1 VNEKFE
7 MSHLYRVIWED
18 TCKKRDVEVAVS
30 YEVEDGAVTIHAITP
45 TKVTLHADRK
55 VLHCTKSMGQRV
67 LLRSYL
73 AGRDNSVTI
82 EEEVLSQHL
91 LMDETPEPA
100 TV

>member
-1 VNEKFE
+1 

-18 TCKKRDVEVAVS
+18 VSKKRDVELAVA
-30 YEVEDGAVTIHAITP
+30 YRLEEGAVAIQSITP

-55 VLHCTKSMGQRV
+55 VLHVTRPTGQR
-67 LLRSYL
+67 LLSQAFL
-73 AGRDNSVTI
+73 SGRDASVSL

-100 TV
+100 NV

>member
-1 VNEKFE
+1 

-30 YEVEDGAVTIHAITP
+30 YGVEDGTVTIHAMTP

-55 VLHCTKSMGQRV
+55 VMHCTKSMGQRV
-67 LLRSYL
+67 LLRAFL
-73 AGRDNSVTI
+73 ASRDSTVSL

>member
-1 VNEKFE
+1 

-18 TCKKRDVEVAVS
+18 VAKKRDVEVAIS
-30 YEVEDGAVTIHAITP
+30 YRMNEGAVTIVAVTP

-55 VLHCTKSMGQRV
+55 VLACTRAMGQRI
-67 LLRSYL
+67 LKEAYL
-73 AGRDNSVTI
+73 ASRDCTVTL

-100 TV
+100 AV